1 VSLGHFAKCQ
11 NVTCDVISE
20 YEMFYKDIF
29 IHETYDH
36 NPDIWVLGGGGR
48 SKWIFFVWEGGG
60 GMGKRDLDPKEF

>member
-1 VSLGHFAKCQ
+1 MSLGHFAKCQ

-36 NPDIWVLGGGGR
+36 NPDIWVLGGGGEV
-48 SKWIFFVWEGGG
+48 KMDIFCLGGG
-60 GMGKRDLDPKEF
+60 GWVNET